1 MKKKYLPLFIVL
13 FLFSCFPKKNIT
25 KNNIKEIDTAV
36 VITEI
41 KKKKEEIREE
51 YHESRKKDN
60 ILLHTKL
67 DVSFSWEKQ
76 LVFGKATIKLK
87 PFFYAT
93 NKLSLYAKN
102 FDLHRVTIIKNKDT
116 INLKYEYDNFII
128 NIDLDKTYTKDENFT
143 IFIDYTA
150 NPNKNTGK
158 GGRAVT
164 DTKGLYFINPTGKST
179 NSHQEIWTQGET
191 EYSSCWFPTIDSPN
205 QRCTQDIFITVENK
219 FTTLSNGILYNTL
232 LNEDSTRTDH
242 WKMDKPHTPYLFM
255 LAVGDFEKI
264 QDEWQG
270 MDVSYYVHPEYVEV
284 ARKVFDKTP
293 EMIEFYST
301 IFGVEYPWAKYS
313 QIVVDEFVSG
323 AMENTTATIF
333 GNFMIEKSYWYSD
346 FDREM
351 VIAHELS
358 HHWFGNYVT
367 CESWANTVLNEG
379 FATYSEYLWT
389 ENEYGKD
396 KAELIFA
403 DELSYCFSNKKDK
416 VVNYH
421 YHRNDDMFG
430 YNSYQKGAWIL
441 HNLRNYVGDQAF
453 FEAIK
458 IYLNKFAYKAT
469 EIHDLRLCFEEVTGE
484 DLNWFFNQWYFG
496 AGYPYLEIKK
506 EFDESQN
513 VVNVTIKQLQDTKK
527 MPLYTLPID
536 FAIHLKNETI
546 NKRIMLTEKE
556 QIFTFNLSE
565 KPLLIEID
573 PNRFLL
579 CKRRE
584 AKLTAEE
591 QKNILQRSSGSITKN
606 NALKFF
612 ENYENNEIKKEALTS
627 ALNLDFWEFRLEA
640 INIYKYENKEVD
652 VDFIEKIKDLE
663 KNDENEKIR
672 EAAKN
677 FLFQNNN

>member
-25 KNNIKEIDTAV
+25 KNNIAEIDTVV

-41 KKKKEEIREE
+41 KSEKQEFREK
-51 YHESRKKDN
+51 YHESRKKSN

-67 DVSFSWEKQ
+67 DVSFSWEEQ
-76 LVFGKATIKLK
+76 LVFGKATIKLR
-87 PFFYAT
+87 PFFYST
-93 NKLSLYAKN
+93 NKLLLDAKN
-102 FDLHRVTIIKNKDT
+102 FDLHRVAIIKDKDT
-116 INLKYEYDNFII
+116 TNLKYEYDNFFI
-128 NIDLDKTYTKDENFT
+128 NIDLDKTYTKNEEYT

-150 NPNKNTGK
+150 NPNKNGGS

-164 DTKGLYFINPTGKST
+164 DTKGLYFINPTGTKN

-219 FTTLSNGILYNTL
+219 FTTLSNGVLYNTL
-232 LNEDSTRTDH
+232 LNADSTRTDH
-242 WKMDKPHTPYLFM
+242 WKMEKPHTPYLFM

-323 AMENTTATIF
+323 AMENTTATVF
-333 GNFMIEKSYWYSD
+333 GNFMVEKSYWYSD
-346 FDREM
+346 FDKEM

-358 HHWFGNYVT
+358 HHWFGDYIT

-389 ENEYGKD
+389 EHEYGKD
-396 KAELIFA
+396 KAELVFA
-403 DELSYCFSNKKDK
+403 DELSYCFSNKSDK

-453 FEAIK
+453 FEAVK

-484 DLNWFFNQWYFG
+484 DLNWFFNQWYFD
-496 AGYPYLEIKK
+496 AGYPFLEIKK
-506 EFDESQN
+506 EFDEDQN
-513 VVNVTIKQLQDTKK
+513 IVNVTIKQLQDTKK
-527 MPLYTLPID
+527 MPLYKLPID

-546 NKRIMLTEKE
+546 NQRIMLTEKE

-565 KPLLIEID
+565 KLLLIEID

-579 CKRRE
+579 CKRQDR
-584 AKLTAEE
+584 LTADE
-591 QKNILQRSSGSITKN
+591 QKVVLQRSSGSVAKN
-606 NALKFF
+606 NALRFF
-612 ENYENNEIKKEALTS
+612 ENFENNEIKKEALTS
-627 ALNLDFWEFRLEA
+627 ALDLVFWEFRLSA
-640 INIYKYENKEVD
+640 INSYKFENKEVD
-652 VDFIEKIKDLE
+652 VNFLEKIKDLE
-663 KNDENEKIR
+663 KNDENEKVR
-672 EAAKN
+672 NAAKN
-677 FLFQNNN
+677 FLEENKN